1 VKRRGRQPGSDLVP
15 SGAGVGRDADAAVRA
30 RLREANLAYEQRFG
44 RVFLVRAA
52 GRTPLEILTEAE
64 RRLGNDPES
73 EQREVVDQLA
83 QITRLRLGKL
93 LVA

>member
-1 VKRRGRQPGSDLVP
+1 
-15 SGAGVGRDADAAVRA
+15 
-30 RLREANLAYEQRFG
+30 
-44 RVFLVRAA
+44 VFLVRAA